1 MSFEWVGSAF
11 WKATARVWNGGAPE
25 IYQEH
30 THRNV
35 FSRPLWNSVMAR
47 LSGLGNGVARF
58 KGLLAPPLPK
68 HFWLKLAK
76 VRLKKSWDA
85 EWCIVGFQ
93 KPTADGNT
101 SKIATPTMA
110 WSNINICP
118 NLQILIMI

>member
-1 MSFEWVGSAF
+1 LGGLSFEWVWSAF

-58 KGLLAPPLPK
+58 KGSLAPPLPK

-76 VRLKKSWDA
+76 VRLKKPWDA
-85 EWCIVGFQ
+85 EWCIAGCQ

-110 WSNINICP
+110 WSNI
-118 NLQILIMI
+118 